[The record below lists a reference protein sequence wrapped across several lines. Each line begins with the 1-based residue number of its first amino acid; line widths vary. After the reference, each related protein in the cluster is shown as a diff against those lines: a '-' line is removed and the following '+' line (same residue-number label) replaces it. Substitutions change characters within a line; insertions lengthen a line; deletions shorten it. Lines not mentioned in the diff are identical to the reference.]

1 MHYVC
6 AHYFSPFCDIGC
18 PCYTPKDTTLKF
30 KENTDKGERSNKA
43 DEGEGMHEGV
53 HESEGMCE
61 GKGAVDEDEVEDKDD
76 DESEDEDED
85 EGESK
90 SESEDESESDT
101 NSERECESESE
112 SSSSHTDKT
121 SHCTSSSS
129 TSTST
134 STSTGSTYSLCTLP
148 TTTIPTPSTTV
159 TITTISTTTP
169 NSTPTSI
176 FHLPDELLLPIMRY
190 IVEPPAITPK
200 LRKKQHKYLFCFA
213 SQHRVF
219 WRIFCDPSFVT
230 YHNFV
235 RGKKDY
241 LHMTCPRDHIV
252 VAAVLHRINLLLERA
267 HEFVHEY
274 HTCIN
279 EAINSWRTK
288 DVPKSIFFGSTYIER
303 TWLSVLRWNLG
314 GPGAALAAIWRQL
327 GLSITSV
334 EQSHFDQMD
343 KRLHD
348 DRTRQ
353 SSQAHHTRT
362 LELAQERGELRKE
375 EIHVSKEKRDEY
387 RTANNKTA
395 LFANVSSSHQRGRH
409 QQPARD
415 PATLTPAEASSVK
428 GAELKRVMRHFNLP
442 IKIMGETAD
451 GQRKRLKL
459 YLEKR
464 ASGNSPAA
472 DSAVAPSA
480 PGPSPLPETST
491 LPSSASLSPSTSSS
505 SSSSPSSPAPSS
517 SSHKRLHRDFNTL
530 TPANASSVKGADL
543 TAAMRHFGLTIKI
556 TGETADGQRKRL
568 KSYLESNVSPQ
579 AEAALSLVSPAP
591 PLSSP
596 PPSLSSTSSSTSIS
610 SSSIFRLPPVPSS
623 KRQQNSSS
631 TPPSSDDSS
640 PRKKRRVEAPRPP
653 ELMLVT

>member
-148 TTTIPTPSTTV
+148 TTTIPTPSTT
-159 TITTISTTTP
+159 
-169 NSTPTSI
+169 
-176 FHLPDELLLPIMRY
+176 DELLLPIMRY

-252 VAAVLHRINLLLERA
+252 VAAVLHRINL
-267 HEFVHEY
+267 
-274 HTCIN
+274 
-279 EAINSWRTK
+279 
-288 DVPKSIFFGSTYIER
+288 
-303 TWLSVLRWNLG
+303 
-314 GPGAALAAIWRQL
+314 
-327 GLSITSV
+327 
-334 EQSHFDQMD
+334 
-343 KRLHD
+343 
-348 DRTRQ
+348 
-353 SSQAHHTRT
+353 
-362 LELAQERGELRKE
+362 
-375 EIHVSKEKRDEY
+375 
-387 RTANNKTA
+387 
-395 LFANVSSSHQRGRH
+395 
-409 QQPARD
+409 
-415 PATLTPAEASSVK
+415 
-428 GAELKRVMRHFNLP
+428 
-442 IKIMGETAD
+442 
-451 GQRKRLKL
+451 
-459 YLEKR
+459 
-464 ASGNSPAA
+464 
-472 DSAVAPSA
+472 
-480 PGPSPLPETST
+480 
-491 LPSSASLSPSTSSS
+491 
-505 SSSSPSSPAPSS
+505 
-517 SSHKRLHRDFNTL
+517 
-530 TPANASSVKGADL
+530 
-543 TAAMRHFGLTIKI
+543 
-556 TGETADGQRKRL
+556 
-568 KSYLESNVSPQ
+568 
-579 AEAALSLVSPAP
+579 
-591 PLSSP
+591 
-596 PPSLSSTSSSTSIS
+596 PSLSSSAPPTLNVHGSPCYGGILAGLAQHLLPSGVSSVCPSP
-610 SSSIFRLPPVPSS
+610 RL
-623 KRQQNSSS
+623 
-631 TPPSSDDSS
+631 SS
-640 PRKKRRVEAPRPP
+640 PISTRWTSAERGDSRLEGEA
-653 ELMLVT
+653 